1 MRGCRRNTR
10 SGDLGVPASGEA
22 ISTPTSEDTVL
33 RLVVRIARLFCPLDD
48 FWDDELDVHDPLA
61 S

>member
-1 MRGCRRNTR
+1 MGW
-10 SGDLGVPASGEA
+10 LIVEA
-22 ISTPTSEDTVL
+22 REETISPTSEDTVL
-33 RLVVRIARLFCPLDD
+33 KLIVRIARLFYAPDD